1 MKRKLFLLLSAFSF
15 VSNAQEFAQM
25 PYNYGFESGTEQWTI
40 VNAGQGTSNWE
51 FAGSGFFDITAAEGN
66 KFAAYTFSNAQANAW
81 LMSDK
86 IELQAGHTYSISFKY
101 RGLANVLTEGIKVY
115 IGSDNTV
122 AAQLAGT
129 QLLRNEQ
136 IHHTA
141 WQTAT
146 LNFTPG
152 TSDFYVIGFNACS
165 PAFQGVL
172 ALDDLRIN
180 DTSLGFDD
188 VNENNFS
195 IYPNPVT
202 DVLNVKSADGKTFTQ
217 ITAFDFTGRTIH
229 NAAFDSLSD
238 VSIDTSMWS
247 AGTYLM
253 NITSENGTANY
264 RIVKQ

>member
-1 MKRKLFLLLSAFSF
+1 MSAFGF
-15 VSNAQEFAQM
+15 ASNAQDLAQM

-40 VNAGQGTSNWE
+40 LNAGNGTSNWE

-86 IELQAGHTYSISFKY
+86 IELQAGHAYSISFKY
-101 RGLANVLTEGIKVY
+101 RGLVTVLTEGIKVY

-129 QLLRNEQ
+129 QLLRDEQ
-136 IHHTA
+136 IHHTN

-146 LNFTPG
+146 LSFTPD
-152 TSDFYVIGFNACS
+152 TSGLYVIGFNACS

-188 VNENNFS
+188 INENNFS
-195 IYPNPVT
+195 IYPNPVN
-202 DVLNVKSADGKTFTQ
+202 DVLNIKSATRKTVTH
-217 ITAFDFTGRTIH
+217 ITAFDFTGRMIH
-229 NAAFDSLSD
+229 DAAFESVSE
-238 VSIDTSMWS
+238 VSIDTATWS
-247 AGTYLM
+247 AGTYLL
-253 NITSENGTANY
+253 NVVSENGSANY